1 MATVTMTAGIRR
13 RQCLYAPNVMNAIDL
28 KWYTYVIDRMIENID
43 GSSGDVGDGYD
54 SGGGL
59 NAPSV
64 ATSIAPACQQRH
76 RRERRQL
83 LRRVNNDDGVDDVNW
98 LLGRV
103 QGGDC
108 VGDVDCLIVACCWR
122 RIYKLRAGSTAWISW
137 KRMKA
142 IVKHRRVWGAQSIED
157 LAIYQKFFFF
167 TCAGIDTPGDD
178 VITQEKS

>member
-1 MATVTMTAGIRR
+1 
-13 RQCLYAPNVMNAIDL
+13 
-28 KWYTYVIDRMIENID
+28 MIENID

-83 LRRVNNDDGVDDVNW
+83 LQRVNNVDGVDDVNW

-108 VGDVDCLIVACCWR
+108 VGDVDCLIVACC
-122 RIYKLRAGSTAWISW
+122 
-137 KRMKA
+137 
-142 IVKHRRVWGAQSIED
+142 
-157 LAIYQKFFFF
+157 
-167 TCAGIDTPGDD
+167 
-178 VITQEKS
+178 